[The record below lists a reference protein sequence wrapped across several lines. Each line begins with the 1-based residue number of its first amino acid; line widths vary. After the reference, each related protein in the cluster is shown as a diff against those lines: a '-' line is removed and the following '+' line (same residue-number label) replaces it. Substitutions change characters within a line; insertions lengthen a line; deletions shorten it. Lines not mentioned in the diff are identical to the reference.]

1 MTVLV
6 EAKNIEVTSAL
17 RMHVERQAEKL
28 KKIGNRITDIRVFLE
43 TVPKKNNDPHS
54 NKVTFKVSVPGRD
67 VVVIKQG
74 VDMYEAVV
82 EAARGAF
89 RKVRKTT
96 EKRTTKARKVDRD
109 EVMVSPLTRK

>member
-17 RMHVERQAEKL
+17 RMHVEKQAQKL
-28 KKIGNRITDIRVFLE
+28 SKLGDRITNVRVFLE
-43 TVPKKNNDPHS
+43 TVPKKSNDPHS
-54 NKVTFKVSVPGRD
+54 NKVTFHVGVPGRD

-82 EAARGAF
+82 QAARGAF
-89 RKVRKTT
+89 RKVRKDF
-96 EKRTTKARKVDRD
+96 EKRQTKSRKAVATD
-109 EVMVSPLTRK
+109 